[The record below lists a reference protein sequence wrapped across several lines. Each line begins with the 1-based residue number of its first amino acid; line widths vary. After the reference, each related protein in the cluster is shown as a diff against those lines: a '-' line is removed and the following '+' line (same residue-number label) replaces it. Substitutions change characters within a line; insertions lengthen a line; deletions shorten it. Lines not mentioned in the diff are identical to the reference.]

1 MIRRCFL
8 VFLLLHA
15 SCLFRMFVPG
25 TGDSTVAAQSS
36 ASYWTRIKQF
46 LSVTGSNTPE
56 LRKSVSTIDRYSRV
70 YDWIHRQEKH
80 TFDSLSRHGVTN
92 WDRYQNIITYQYTPG
107 QDSMLSTP
115 LRSKATVFG
124 WHPYWMGN
132 AFRDYK
138 FNLLSYVSWFSFHIN
153 ADTGEPQS
161 PESLDKTRIAEL
173 VTLAHEKKC
182 KVLLTVT
189 CHTSEETLAFLSDKA
204 VQNHFIQYVCGF
216 INEMKMD
223 GADVNFENVPAGQT
237 ANMTEFI
244 RNFSTALK
252 KNRLYLTIDLPVFD
266 FNHIYELPELGKNVD
281 LFIITGYDY
290 FNGKSRTNGP
300 VSPLGAPDGGYS
312 IRQSVDKYLQTGV
325 ERGKLLLGL
334 PYYGAVWAGSDDR
347 DTSMQFK
354 GHLTYRAIMGKYGA
368 KGAVFD
374 PVSCSKFHL
383 VKPIPD
389 SNYYEKCWFDDD
401 YTLGEKFGWAIGQ
414 ELAGVGIWAL
424 GYDNGYPEMWQMIAS
439 RYGTDTTL
447 IIHTPEPINKV
458 FNMSSSVSE
467 LSPLLIVT
475 GLFMA
480 GFFLLGLIMA
490 LFDWRVREVFFQNKT
505 LRLIYLISGGSIL
518 MLTGSAIVINNGSG
532 ATSQTIM
539 LMTGVIIGVLLTSF
553 VFRMFEKNR
562 SNRP

>member
-439 RYGTDTTL
+439 RYGTDTTF

>member
-124 WHPYWMGN
+124 WHPSWMGN

-153 ADTGEPQS
+153 ADTGEPQN

-300 VSPLGAPDGGYS
+300 VSPLGAPESNGR
-312 IRQSVDKYLQTGV
+312 ITG
-325 ERGKLLLGL
+325 
-334 PYYGAVWAGSDDR
+334 
-347 DTSMQFK
+347 
-354 GHLTYRAIMGKYGA
+354 
-368 KGAVFD
+368 
-374 PVSCSKFHL
+374 
-383 VKPIPD
+383 
-389 SNYYEKCWFDDD
+389 
-401 YTLGEKFGWAIGQ
+401 
-414 ELAGVGIWAL
+414 
-424 GYDNGYPEMWQMIAS
+424 
-439 RYGTDTTL
+439 
-447 IIHTPEPINKV
+447 
-458 FNMSSSVSE
+458 
-467 LSPLLIVT
+467 
-475 GLFMA
+475 
-480 GFFLLGLIMA
+480 
-490 LFDWRVREVFFQNKT
+490 
-505 LRLIYLISGGSIL
+505 
-518 MLTGSAIVINNGSG
+518 
-532 ATSQTIM
+532 
-539 LMTGVIIGVLLTSF
+539 
-553 VFRMFEKNR
+553 
-562 SNRP
+562 

>member
-8 VFLLLHA
+8 VFLLFHT
-15 SCLFRMFVPG
+15 SCLFWMFVQG
-25 TGDSTVAAQSS
+25 TGDSTITAQSTV
-36 ASYWTRIKQF
+36 SYWTRIKQF

-153 ADTGEPQS
+153 ADTGEPQN

-173 VTLAHEKKC
+173 VKLAHEKKC

-300 VSPLGAPDGGYS
+300 VSPLGAPDGSYS
-312 IRQSVDKYLQTGV
+312 IRQSVDNYLQTGV
-325 ERGKLLLGL
+325 DRGKLLLGL

-401 YTLGEKFGWAIGQ
+401 YTLGEKFGWAISQ

-439 RYGTDTTL
+439 RYGTDTTF
-447 IIHTPEPINKV
+447 IIQTPEPINKV

-480 GFFLLGLIMA
+480 GFFLLGLIVA

-505 LRLIYLISGGSIL
+505 LRLVYLISGGSIL
-518 MLTGSAIVINNGSG
+518 MLTGAAIVINNGSG

>member
-15 SCLFRMFVPG
+15 SCLFWLFVPG

-153 ADTGEPQS
+153 ADTGEPQN

-439 RYGTDTTL
+439 RYGTDTTF

>member
-8 VFLLLHA
+8 VFLLFHA
-15 SCLFRMFVPG
+15 SCLFWMFVPG
-25 TGDSTVAAQSS
+25 TGDGTVAAQSS

-80 TFDSLSRHGVTN
+80 TFDSLSRLGVTN

-480 GFFLLGLIMA
+480 GFFLLGLIVA